1 MNILAVDTGSEH
13 GSAVVRMDGAVVAQV
28 RPEASLHYSEHLF
41 ESIDALLCQAGIPLD
56 DIDLFAAVRGPGSF
70 TGLRVG
76 LAAMDGFA
84 FARQK
89 KTAGVSALAA
99 LAWQVGAVNGSIVP
113 ILDARRGEIYGAVYE
128 RRGEEL
134 VEVTP
139 PAVLQP
145 AEWLRTLSGDAKY
158 FCGPGA
164 EIHRNPIETREQWT
178 VVQVSPYL
186 AATIA
191 EMAGRGHGEPL
202 EPLYIRRTAAEIRRM
217 KAQS

>member
-13 GSAVVRMDGAVVAQV
+13 GSAAVRMGGAVVAEI
-28 RPEASLHYSEHLF
+28 RPETSLQYSEHLF
-41 ESIDALLCQAGIPLD
+41 ESIDALLDQAGIPLD

-84 FARQK
+84 FARGK
-89 KTAGVSALAA
+89 ETAGVSALAA

-139 PAVLQP
+139 AAVLQP

-158 FCGPGA
+158 FCGGGA
-164 EIHRNPIETREQWT
+164 EIHRILIETHEEWT

-191 EMAGRGHGEPL
+191 EMVDRGNGEAL
-202 EPLYIRRTAAEIRRM
+202 EPLYIRRTAAEIHRM